1 MSRVEKILEFWFG
14 KPEDPEYGKSR
25 KIWFTKDAEFDET
38 VRSHFLADYEMAA
51 QGLLEGWKD
60 APESCLA
67 LILLLDQFPR
77 NLFRATPQA
86 FATDPQALA
95 AAQHAIERGYDK
107 QMLPVKRWFF
117 YLPFEHSENL
127 EHQHQAIA
135 LFCQLSDDPESASAI
150 DYAERHRA
158 IIERFGRFP
167 HRNAILRRK
176 STPEEREFLQQPGSG
191 F

>member
-14 KPEDPEYGKSR
+14 KPQDPEYGKSR

-51 QGLLEGWKD
+51 QGLLDDWKD

-86 FATDPQALA
+86 FATDPQALDA
-95 AAQHAIERGYDK
+95 AEHAIDRGYDK

-117 YLPFEHSENL
+117 YLPFEHSEKL
-127 EHQHQAIA
+127 EHQQQAIA
-135 LFCQLSDDPESASAI
+135 LFRQLSDDPESASAI

-167 HRNAILRRK
+167 HRNAILGRK